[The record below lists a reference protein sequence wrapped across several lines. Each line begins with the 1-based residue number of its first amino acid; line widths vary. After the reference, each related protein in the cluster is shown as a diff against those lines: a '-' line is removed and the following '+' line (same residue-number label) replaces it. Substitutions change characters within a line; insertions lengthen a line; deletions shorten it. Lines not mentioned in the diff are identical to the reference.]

1 MDTVT
6 EARLAIAKNIKELRH
21 ADPATLLKYIKSLR
35 SKYDELT
42 LSTAKAGRFLLLRL
56 SSVGCSQPF

>member
-1 MDTVT
+1 MTRYILDAEYIPRRWYNIVPDLP
-6 EARLAIAKNIKELRH
+6 EKLAPPLNL
-21 ADPATLLKYIKSLR
+21 ATM
-35 SKYDELT
+35 EPLT